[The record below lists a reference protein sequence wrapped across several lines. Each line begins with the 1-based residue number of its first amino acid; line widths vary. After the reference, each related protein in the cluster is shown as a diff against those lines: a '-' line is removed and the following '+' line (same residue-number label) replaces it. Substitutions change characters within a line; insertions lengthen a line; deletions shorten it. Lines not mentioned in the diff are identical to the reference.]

1 MGLFLIY
8 FTTMDTLLVI
18 PFIKILQNLP
28 SEYTSLILF
37 GVCICTMLGLLRWFG
52 AYGLYIYNI
61 VAMLSANI
69 QVLKG
74 INLSFSPE
82 PIALGTI
89 VFSTT
94 YLCSDVLN
102 EHYGKNMAKQ
112 GVWFCFAAQ
121 LLMAILMI
129 IAIGYPP
136 LIAKTTPSA
145 GTEHMLLAEEA
156 ISILFTPSPRILLA
170 SLISFV
176 FTQLN
181 SIWIYDYLKKITKNR
196 IIWLRSIIST
206 VFSSIVDTML
216 FSMLAWKILAPNP
229 ASFYVLFFTYVLWTL
244 VTYGL
249 VIILSS
255 PIIYLSY
262 YFKSKPKIDSAAY
275 V

>member
-1 MGLFLIY
+1 
-8 FTTMDTLLVI
+8 MDTLLII

-28 SEYTSLILF
+28 SEYISLILF
-37 GVCICTMLGLLRWFG
+37 GVCIGAMLGLMRWFG

-74 INLSFSPE
+74 INLSFRPE

-102 EHYGKNMAKQ
+102 EHYGKTMAKQ

-136 LIAKTTPSA
+136 LIPNTTPSA
-145 GTEHMLLAEEA
+145 GTEHMLLAEQA

-176 FTQLN
+176 LTQLT
-181 SIWIYDYLKKITKNR
+181 SIWIFDYLKRITKNN
-196 IIWLRSIIST
+196 ILWLRTLTSII
-206 VFSSIVDTML
+206 FSSIVDTVL
-216 FSMLAWKILAPNP
+216 FSLLAWKILAPNP

-244 VTYGL
+244 ITYGL
-249 VIILSS
+249 VIILSA
-255 PIIYLSY
+255 PIIYISY
-262 YFKSKPKIDSAAY
+262 YFKSKPKLESAVY